1 MDCGYLSL
9 STTYTTL
16 DTLQLY
22 QGNPLYSEVLLE
34 MKLESSTY
42 PSGLLEC
49 QNFHRFEVSLY
60 KTFLEKEHSVPY
72 YGLNFWSEIWKG
84 MQRLKNCEN
93 SWRDIYIFKAILTSD
108 QALFS
113 FRFENNIR

>member
-49 QNFHRFEVSLY
+49 QNFHSFEV
-60 KTFLEKEHSVPY
+60 
-72 YGLNFWSEIWKG
+72 
-84 MQRLKNCEN
+84 
-93 SWRDIYIFKAILTSD
+93 
-108 QALFS
+108 
-113 FRFENNIR
+113 

>member
-1 MDCGYLSL
+1 MDKDIILNGLRLFVSKYNL
-9 STTYTTL
+9 YNL

-49 QNFHRFEVSLY
+49 QNFHRLEVMFNSKPSL
-60 KTFLEKEHSVPY
+60 K
-72 YGLNFWSEIWKG
+72 
-84 MQRLKNCEN
+84 KNT
-93 SWRDIYIFKAILTSD
+93 L
-108 QALFS
+108 
-113 FRFENNIR
+113 